1 MFCGNKLT
9 NYLIWKEILLLVNSK
24 AHLTTEG
31 LNTIIGLKSKLNQ
44 W

>member
-1 MFCGNKLT
+1 
-9 NYLIWKEILLLVNSK
+9 LLVNSK

-31 LNTIIGLKSKLNQ
+31 LNTIRGLKSKLNQ